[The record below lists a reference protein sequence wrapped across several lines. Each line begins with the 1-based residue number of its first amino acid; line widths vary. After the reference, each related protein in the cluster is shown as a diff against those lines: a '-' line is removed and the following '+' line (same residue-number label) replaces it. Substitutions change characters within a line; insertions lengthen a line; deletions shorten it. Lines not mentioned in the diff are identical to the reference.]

1 MSMVTQ
7 VKAAIDG
14 LIKSKE
20 IIDGQRFYED
30 ALVEAR
36 EHHRQWFQNIA
47 DYLGLHHLEWAEMS
61 RWFIIPARRKHRVR
75 LVVNFIMP
83 TIRTA
88 VAKLLKSNPSFTAI
102 PSVDDDNTEEAT
114 LTAQKL
120 LKTTFYEKRFQRK
133 IRKFAWWLFTCAQA
147 YLVAQW
153 DANANKAFTVEV
165 PIDPENPEAGTEPR
179 TLHLG
184 DVRYSYHGPF
194 EVLLQ
199 PGADEE
205 FEEHTRAMIVK
216 LMPTRELKDKWGK
229 EVPAESFENGEF
241 NFLHRIKNLVDA
253 RGRIQ
258 LGELREN
265 LENMAMEKS
274 YFERPSSQF
283 PNGRHFVYA
292 NGVILQPTKDLDFW
306 YQHERVI
313 PIAKVDDIEVPG
325 RAYASSGIEQISGIN
340 KVFNRLNSSAVEDVN
355 MLGRGKVLAPKGSMQ
370 DETWDD
376 APGEIAEYT
385 PIGGHKPE
393 VIRGVEIT
401 QGLLV
406 LRDSMPQYMRE
417 VYGINE
423 VSFGRLPRRATS
435 GKALDILQEA
445 DDTRI
450 GIIVKNFSD
459 GLSKQLSIGLKL
471 MQDNYDEERIVRLVG
486 ENHRVETKKFSKA
499 DLKGADEIRVEI
511 TPALSR
517 GQAIRIAM
525 DLLETKAI
533 STAQALKV
541 MQLGT
546 LDVIFDEGSDHLN
559 FSGFENFQ
567 MAKGIRVATGEF
579 EDQLIHKGNHIR
591 FLNSPA
597 GLRLSPEIRQIFTDH
612 IKEHDAR
619 QAQQQPISDVQGAPG
634 GGAPP
639 TDAGEA
645 LPELEGLPGGD
656 ELQ

>member
-1 MSMVTQ
+1 VSLHTAITEVFDGITKPRE
-7 VKAAIDG
+7 VIDG
-14 LIKSKE
+14 EK
-20 IIDGQRFYED
+20 FYEE

-47 DYLGLHHLEWAEMS
+47 DYLGLQHLEFSQMTK
-61 RWFIIPARRKHRVR
+61 WFIIPRRKAHRVR

-102 PSVDDDNTEEAT
+102 PSVDSDETEDAT
-114 LTAQKL
+114 KIAQKL
-120 LKTTFYEKRFQRK
+120 LKTIYYEKRFQRK
-133 IRKFAWWLFTCAQA
+133 IRKFSWWLFTCAQA
-147 YLVAQW
+147 YLWAQW
-153 DANANKAFTVEV
+153 DAGANKAFTVEV
-165 PIDPENPEAGTEPR
+165 PIDPENPDAGTEPK

-184 DVRYSYHGPF
+184 DVRYDYTGPF
-194 EVLLQ
+194 EVLLE
-199 PGADEE
+199 PGGDEE
-205 FEEHTRAMIVK
+205 FEEHRRVMRVK
-216 LMPTRELKDKWGK
+216 LMHVRDIKEKWGK
-229 EVPAESFENGEF
+229 DVSPESFENGEF

-253 RGRIQ
+253 RGRIEI
-258 LGELREN
+258 GNLREN
-265 LENMAMEKS
+265 LDQMAMEKS
-274 YFERPSSQF
+274 MFEKPTREF
-283 PNGRHFVYA
+283 PNGRHWVYS
-292 NGVILQPTKDLDFW
+292 NGVVLQKTKDLDFW
-306 YQHERVI
+306 YQHERVL
-313 PIAKVDDIEVPG
+313 PCSKVDDIEVPG
-325 RAYASSGIEQISGIN
+325 RSYASSGIEQISGLN
-340 KVFNRLNSSAVEDVN
+340 KVFNRLNSAAVEDVN
-355 MLGRGKVLAPKGSMQ
+355 MLGRGKILAPKGSMQ

-376 APGEIAEYT
+376 APGEIAEYV
-385 PIGGHKPE
+385 PVGGHKPE

-406 LRDSMPQYMRE
+406 LRDSMPQFMRE

-450 GIIVKNFSD
+450 GIIVKNFAD
-459 GLSKQLSIGLKL
+459 GLSKQMSIGLKL

-486 ENHRVETKKFSKA
+486 ENHRIETKKFSKA
-499 DLKGADEIRVEI
+499 DLKGADEIRVEV

-525 DLLETKAI
+525 DLLENRAI
-533 STAQALKV
+533 DTAQALKV

-567 MAKGIRVATGEF
+567 MAKGIRVAPGEF
-579 EDQLIHKGNHIR
+579 EDADIHIANHVR

-597 GLRLSPEIRQIFTDH
+597 GLRLSPEIRSIIVEH
-612 IKEHDAR
+612 IKAT
-619 QAQQQPISDVQGAPG
+619 QALKAQQHPISDVQGAPG
-634 GGAPP
+634 GGAAPIE
-639 TDAGEA
+639 AGEA
-645 LPELEGLPGGD
+645 PEEPVGLPGGQ
-656 ELQ
+656 EFQ